1 MMKHL
6 VSFSNSSQS
15 APSENSGNNIIGSS
29 NMAQKP
35 KRKGCYV
42 CGCILLVPAFLLI
55 IVVIGSMLP
64 DPPATGKSGNQPV
77 VSATTESKPAEVTK
91 ASKPVK
97 AKTEPVWQSDG
108 SAYFYSEEFVKRGLK
123 SPSTAKFPDYVM
135 GVPDMSVIQVLN
147 HHDDTYTVIADVD
160 AQNSFGAMIR
170 SQYVCKLHYSPKTG
184 NWTLISLKFI
194 E

>member
-1 MMKHL
+1 MMKNI

-15 APSENSGNNIIGSS
+15 APSENSGQNVNGLSNI
-29 NMAQKP
+29 AHKP

-42 CGCILLVPAFLLI
+42 CGCILLVPVFLILI
-55 IVVIGSMLP
+55 GILGSMLP
-64 DPPATGKSGNQPV
+64 DVSETGQNGNQPV
-77 VSATTESKPAEVTK
+77 KASKPAEVT
-91 ASKPVK
+91 AESKPVKVK

-135 GVPDMSVIQVLN
+135 GVPDMSVIQVYN

-160 AQNSFGAMIR
+160 AQNSFGAMILEPICMQDALQ
-170 SQYVCKLHYSPKTG
+170 S
-184 NWTLISLKFI
+184 
-194 E
+194 